1 MPRKRF
7 DVRVHPKGEGWV
19 VQTEGRTMR
28 KFEDKMSAIRE
39 AVQRARVVEQRGGHS
54 QVVIHK
60 RNGEFHQEYTYGNDS
75 YPPAG

>member
-7 DVRVHPKGEGWV
+7 EVNVHPKGEGWV
-19 VQTEGRTMR
+19 VQTEGTIVR
-28 KFEDKMSAIRE
+28 KFGDKMSAIQE
-39 AVQRARVVEQRGGHS
+39 AVQRARRVEQRGGLS

-60 RNGEFHQEYTYGNDS
+60 RNGEFHQEYTYGNDP